1 MLRQYLTLCP
11 DDEEMSA
18 LLRKLTQ
25 PEPTPAQ
32 PLSQNPEF
40 AALAAQFRPKIEALI
55 NDGHTQECLPM
66 LRQYLTLCPDDEEM
80 ATLLRKLTQ
89 PEPAP
94 AQSLSQNPEFAA
106 LAAQFRPKIEA
117 LINDGHTQECL
128 PMLRQYLTLCPDDKE
143 MAALLRKLTQPEPAP
158 AQPLSQNPEFAA
170 LAAQFRPKIEALI
183 NSGHTEQCLPLLKQY
198 LTLCPDDEEMKKLL
212 DSLEQA

>member
-11 DDEEMSA
+11 DD
-18 LLRKLTQ
+18 K
-25 PEPTPAQ
+25 
-32 PLSQNPEF
+32 
-40 AALAAQFRPKIEALI
+40 
-55 NDGHTQECLPM
+55 
-66 LRQYLTLCPDDEEM
+66 EM
-80 ATLLRKLTQ
+80 AALLRKLTQ

-158 AQPLSQNPEFAA
+158 AQSLSQNPEFAA
-170 LAAQFRPKIEALI
+170 LAAQFRPKIQALI